1 MFELIQMLFW
11 AIIAFIILVAVHEFG
26 HFWVARKLGV
36 KVVRFSIGFGRKV
49 WSRQGRDGVEYVFA
63 AIPLGGYVKMVDER
77 EEKVAEEDLPY
88 AFNRQ
93 SLPVRSAIVF
103 AGPLFNFLFAILAYW
118 AIFSWG
124 EYDRVPKLGDLAEET
139 PVYQAGLRSND
150 TILQVNGE
158 ETPTWQRMF
167 MAVLESAI
175 DNEPARLTV
184 AAEEGGTREVL
195 LGDAVLEIFRD
206 GSGSVSKTGLVPY
219 WPDFPPRIREVVE
232 GGASAGVFEPDDLVL
247 AVDGTEISNTQ
258 QFIALIAGNPGRP
271 MQVDILRGDR
281 EMRVELVPE
290 ERDGA
295 GLAGI
300 MIGAD
305 VPEGYVDE
313 LRVFNR
319 FGLLESIPL
328 ALSKTW
334 DMTGLTLKGIWK
346 MVTGQLSFRNIG
358 GPVTIV
364 KVSGDSAKSGFVVFL
379 GLLAMLSITLGVV
392 NLLPIPVLDGG
403 HLMFFLIEAIRGSAL
418 SDEVM
423 LQVQKIG
430 MMIILG
436 IMFLALYVD
445 FSRFFGIP

>member
-1 MFELIQMLFW
+1 
-11 AIIAFIILVAVHEFG
+11 
-26 HFWVARKLGV
+26 
-36 KVVRFSIGFGRKV
+36 
-49 WSRQGRDGVEYVFA
+49 
-63 AIPLGGYVKMVDER
+63 
-77 EEKVAEEDLPY
+77 
-88 AFNRQ
+88 
-93 SLPVRSAIVF
+93 
-103 AGPLFNFLFAILAYW
+103 
-118 AIFSWG
+118 
-124 EYDRVPKLGDLAEET
+124 
-139 PVYQAGLRSND
+139 
-150 TILQVNGE
+150 
-158 ETPTWQRMF
+158 
-167 MAVLESAI
+167 
-175 DNEPARLTV
+175 
-184 AAEEGGTREVL
+184 
-195 LGDAVLEIFRD
+195 
-206 GSGSVSKTGLVPY
+206 
-219 WPDFPPRIREVVE
+219 VE

-247 AVDGTEISNTQ
+247 AVDGTEITNTQ
-258 QFIALIAGNPGRP
+258 QFIELIAGSPGQP
-271 MQVDILRGDR
+271 MQVEILRGDR

-290 ERDGA
+290 EREGS

-319 FGLLESIPL
+319 YGLLESIPL
-328 ALSKTW
+328 ALAKTW
-334 DMTGLTLKGIWK
+334 EMTGLTLKGIWK

-364 KVSGDSAKSGFVVFL
+364 KVSGDSAKSGMVVFL

-418 SDEVM
+418 SEEVM

>member
-11 AIIAFIILVAVHEFG
+11 AIIAFVILVAVHEFG

-103 AGPLFNFLFAILAYW
+103 AGPLFNFLFAILADW

-139 PVYQAGLRSND
+139 PVYQAGLRSHD
-150 TILQVNGE
+150 TILEVNGE

-206 GSGSVSKTGLVPY
+206 GSGSVSETGLVPY

-258 QFIALIAGNPGRP
+258 QFIAFIAGNPSQP

-334 DMTGLTLKGIWK
+334 DMTGLTLKG
-346 MVTGQLSFRNIG
+346 LS
-358 GPVTIV
+358 
-364 KVSGDSAKSGFVVFL
+364 
-379 GLLAMLSITLGVV
+379 
-392 NLLPIPVLDGG
+392 
-403 HLMFFLIEAIRGSAL
+403 LIHI
-418 SDEVM
+418 
-423 LQVQKIG
+423 
-430 MMIILG
+430 
-436 IMFLALYVD
+436 
-445 FSRFFGIP
+445 